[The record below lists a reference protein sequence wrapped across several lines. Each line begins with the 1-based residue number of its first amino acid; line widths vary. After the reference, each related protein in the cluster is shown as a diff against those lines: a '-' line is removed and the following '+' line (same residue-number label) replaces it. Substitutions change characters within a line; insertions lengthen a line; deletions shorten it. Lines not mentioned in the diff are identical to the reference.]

1 MKQILTMFIHA
12 LLFLFRYQLN
22 LEVRDGA
29 NVDTAVVNIFVDVS
43 QLLSCAVFVS
53 IKT

>member
-1 MKQILTMFIHA
+1 MMLTHA

-43 QLLSCAVFVS
+43 QSISCAVFVTVK
-53 IKT
+53 I